1 MKKLILALSM
11 VAVFP
16 VFADVNS
23 ASQLYFGSTQPT
35 GSCGEQ
41 GRLVTVAEIEKLK
54 SQANL
59 CADVTPLYAIWK
71 IQHEDGSLWSFMGTY
86 YACQTKAKVSEWAPS
101 VCVMDNVAD
110 NTAQLYPQ
118 SGYRGSSP
126 WGGRATINSV
136 RNKVPRSNIRSF
148 KLAKGVALIGY
159 SEENYEGFHK
169 MFTESTTDSLSNI
182 KSYKLVQQ
190 FSFDYDKSLLPAETE
205 ATFAL
210 RLKNVL
216 SSGMFFLDLS
226 GHYLLTFTQDKIV
239 ISDKDTKKSSV
250 YKYVSDS
257 PNITIGLGI
266 SKGLANNYKNIVIK
280 EDSDGQLYDYEAFHS
295 DNITSDNAKLS
306 KTIEHPFYVLLSP
319 EGTENRVTVSKSM
332 AFYHELP
339 AHERH
344 ARCVRPN
351 MTLLEEFREIFSSGS
366 VICSPK
372 PASDIYSAN
381 HNSVDEMRL
390 EQALTEAA
398 IDNKK
403 YGDLVG
409 YQLWEGFDLKDSNTI
424 AFLTSS
430 RYCRVPVMTRVENK
444 RHKRSPAPEDC
455 LNWTSRIIELYVLL
469 GLNFIDIYNVVHNVI
484 VNSSIPSSLFPGSQY
499 PPNSE
504 ENRQEL
510 IAVISQHSN
519 EATYVLQLAAG
530 MTGMAAMA
538 SRDLRTNSVGET
550 ASLVEIQRAVS
561 DASLGIYTLEQQ
573 NFRALDNV
581 VKILN
586 GKKEVEVQEGQS
598 YTTEIITIAPDN
610 VNDVDIQTSVA
621 RYRRIFSGWEQ
632 QIEEMIDNANKEDA
646 NQLEL
651 GSDIINY
658 ILLELEIRLNGNH
671 STKAVLGGV
680 FHQGNLIGISY
691 GVIEL
696 HQISEGYTIRSFNRI
711 GVIVNPSSL
720 LNVSG
725 AYRGATA
732 YLSSEI
738 LKKLFDEK
746 KITKA
751 KVDCVSKYSAKSFCR
766 LGFRYDDEL

>member
-1 MKKLILALSM
+1 MKKLILALSI

-16 VFADVNS
+16 VLADVNS

-41 GRLVTVAEIEKLK
+41 GRLATVAEIEKLK
-54 SQANL
+54 SQTNL
-59 CADVTPLYAIWK
+59 CALTPQYGIWK
-71 IQHEDGSLWSFMGTY
+71 IQNEDGSLGSFMGREDFCETTARGY
-86 YACQTKAKVSEWAPS
+86 KDHPS
-101 VCVMDNVAD
+101 VCVMGNVAE
-110 NTAQLYPQ
+110 NTAQVYPQ

-126 WGGRATINSV
+126 WGGRAVINSV
-136 RNKVPRSNIRSF
+136 GDKVPNSNIRSF
-148 KLAKGVALIGY
+148 KLGKGVALIGY
-159 SEENYEGFHK
+159 SQENYKGLHK
-169 MFTESTTDSLSNI
+169 MYTESTTDSLSNI
-182 KSYKLVQQ
+182 KSYKLIKQ
-190 FSFDYDKSLLPAETE
+190 FNFDYNKSLLPAETE
-205 ATFAL
+205 AVFAL
-210 RLKNVL
+210 RLENVRG
-216 SSGMFFLDLS
+216 SGMFDLDLS
-226 GHYLLTFTQDKIV
+226 GHYLLTFTKDKIL
-239 ISDKDTKKSSV
+239 IADKYTKKTSF

-280 EDSDGQLYDYEAFHS
+280 EDSNGQLYDYEAFHS
-295 DNITSDNAKLS
+295 NNITSDNAKLS
-306 KTIEHPFYVLLSP
+306 KTIDHPFYVIWGP
-319 EGTENRVTVSKSM
+319 EGLENQVTISKSM

-351 MTLLEEFREIFSSGS
+351 MTLLEEFKEIFSSGS

-381 HNSVDEMRL
+381 NNSAEDMRL
-390 EQALTEAA
+390 KQALTEAA

-409 YQLWEGFDLKDSNTI
+409 YQLREGFDLKDTNTI

-430 RYCRVPVMTRVENK
+430 RYCRVPVMNRVENQ
-444 RHKRSPAPEDC
+444 RHKRSPDPDNC
-455 LNWTSRIIELYVLL
+455 LRWTSRMIELYVLL
-469 GLNFIDIYNVVHNVI
+469 GLNFIDISNVVQSVI
-484 VNSSIPSSLFPGSQY
+484 GSGSIPISLFPGSQY

-504 ENRQEL
+504 GDRQEL
-510 IAVISQHSN
+510 ISVISQHSN
-519 EATYVLQLAAG
+519 EATGVLQQAAG
-530 MTGMAAMA
+530 ITGMAAMA
-538 SRDLRTNSVGET
+538 SPDLRTNSVGGT
-550 ASLVEIQRAVS
+550 ASPVEIQRAVS
-561 DASLGIYTLEQQ
+561 DALVGNYTLEQQ
-573 NFRALDNV
+573 NFSPLPNV
-581 VKILN
+581 VRILN
-586 GKKEVEVQEGQS
+586 GDREIEVQEGQS

-621 RYRRIFSGWEQ
+621 RYRRTLSGWEQ

-651 GSDIINY
+651 GSDIVNY
-658 ILLELEIRLNGNH
+658 ILLELETRLYGNH
-671 STKAVLGGV
+671 STEAVLGGV

-691 GVIEL
+691 GVIERL
-696 HQISEGYTIRSFNRI
+696 LVSEGNTIRSFNRI

-751 KVDCVSKYSAKSFCR
+751 KVDCLSKYSAKSFCR
-766 LGFRYDDEL
+766 LGFRYDEL